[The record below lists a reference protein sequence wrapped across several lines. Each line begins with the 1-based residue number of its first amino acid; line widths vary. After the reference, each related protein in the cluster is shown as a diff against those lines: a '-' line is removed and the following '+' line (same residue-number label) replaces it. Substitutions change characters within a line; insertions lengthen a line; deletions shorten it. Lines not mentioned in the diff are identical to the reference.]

1 MKSKNV
7 SIPRR
12 NYIIFFIMLVF
23 TIALTLVFRNW
34 YNLNKDLNQKNTI
47 MSKFL
52 VSVNEEEFSNYIM
65 ENNNVLIYLASSK
78 DESLEEF
85 ELQLKTMLIK
95 YNLQEQ
101 IIFIDLSQVDNTFF
115 TSLTENYFSDNL
127 KNIKLSNFNNILIME
142 NGKINAILYTKQ
154 TKINIEDVDKFFYD
168 RGVIAQ
174 A

>member
-12 NYIIFFIMLVF
+12 NYIIFFIMVIF
-23 TIALTLVFRNW
+23 TITLTLILRNW
-34 YNLNKDLNQKNTI
+34 YNLNKNLNQKNTI

-78 DESLEEF
+78 NDSLEDF
-85 ELQLKTMLIK
+85 ELEFKNMLIK

-101 IIFIDLSQVDNTFF
+101 IIFIDLSQVDNAFF
-115 TSLTENYFSDNL
+115 SKLTENYFSNNL
-127 KNIKLSNFNNILIME
+127 KNIELSNFDNILIME
-142 NGKINAILYTKQ
+142 NGKINAILYTKP
-154 TKINIEDVDKFFYD
+154 TKMNIDDVDKFFYD

>member
-1 MKSKNV
+1 
-7 SIPRR
+7 
-12 NYIIFFIMLVF
+12 
-23 TIALTLVFRNW
+23 
-34 YNLNKDLNQKNTI
+34 
-47 MSKFL
+47 
-52 VSVNEEEFSNYIM
+52 M

-85 ELQLKTMLIK
+85 ELQLKNMLIK

>member
-12 NYIIFFIMLVF
+12 NYIIFFIMVIF
-23 TIALTLVFRNW
+23 TITLTLILRNW
-34 YNLNKDLNQKNTI
+34 YNLNKNLNQKNTI

-78 DESLEEF
+78 NDSLEDF
-85 ELQLKTMLIK
+85 ELEFKNMLIE

-101 IIFIDLSQVDNTFF
+101 IIFIDLSQVDNAFF
-115 TSLTENYFSDNL
+115 SNLTENYFSDNL
-127 KNIKLSNFNNILIME
+127 KNIELSNFDNILIME
-142 NGKINAILYTKQ
+142 NGKINAILYTKP
-154 TKINIEDVDKFFYD
+154 TKMNIDDVDKFFYD